1 MDDLA
6 LFTAFQHARGLR
18 QHPEMTGLFSRHLG
32 ELVVTSGSLMACDP
46 WFCDAKHPFVSPPV
60 APDRYP
66 VVVAIAL
73 FSNGDQR
80 LALAAVIFQ
89 QQLAVRWENARTI
102 GTGEEGLAAA
112 PGGFFGTSKEEVTR
126 AAQSFH
132 DARTASLVA
141 DEFLG
146 YPVDSGTGCFLDAE
160 SAHAFASVLDAHD
173 PGVDDP
179 LITAL
184 KAHRVFTWSW
194 ANYCV
199 NEETG
204 ANIVAFSSGWG
215 DGVYP
220 SFFGYGED
228 EQLVCLLTDFE
239 VLELQAAS

>member
-1 MDDLA
+1 
-6 LFTAFQHARGLR
+6 
-18 QHPEMTGLFSRHLG
+18 MTGLFSRHLG
-32 ELVVTSGSLMACDP
+32 ELVVTSGSLTACDP
-46 WFCDAKHPFVSPPV
+46 WFCDAKRPFVSPLV

-66 VVVAIAL
+66 VVVAIAQ

-89 QQLAVRWENARTI
+89 QHLPVRWENARTT
-102 GTGEEGLAAA
+102 GTGEEG
-112 PGGFFGTSKEEVTR
+112 FFGPSGEEVTR
-126 AAQSFH
+126 ATPSFH
-132 DARTASLVA
+132 DAQTASLVA

-146 YPVDSGTGCFLDAE
+146 YPVDTGTGCFLDAE
-160 SAHAFASVLDAHD
+160 TAHAFASVLDAHD

-194 ANYCV
+194 TNYCV

-220 SFFGYGED
+220 SFFGYGEG